1 MKSSFL
7 EKKEKSTLKSFL
19 DIRIPGG
26 IKRFDLA
33 IENVE
38 YLAGLCTRCLS
49 GNHNLMFPLN
59 IRKAEEG
66 EIQRYIEK
74 YSNDDESWSFFS
86 LMCSVNRILNKYY
99 DSNGNLKNLYD
110 KYGKSLENR

>member
-19 DIRIPGG
+19 DIRIPEC

-49 GNHNLMFPLN
+49 GDHNLMFPLN
-59 IRKAEEG
+59 IRKEEED

-74 YSNDDESWSFFS
+74 YSNDDESWSFFF

-110 KYGKSLENR
+110 K